1 MMIKHRPPN
10 AGSKRRHT
18 MKTITVKLEDL
29 IEVAGKKIAEV
40 TIRKPIV
47 KDLKLSNAA
56 GNELERSLKLIADL
70 AGLAP
75 EEIDQ
80 ISLTD
85 LGKINEEM
93 AKANF
98 IPSAPMQPNK

>member
-1 MMIKHRPPN
+1 
-10 AGSKRRHT
+10 
-18 MKTITVKLEDL
+18 MKTITVKLEDA
-29 IEVAGKKIAEV
+29 ITVAGKETTEL
-40 TIRKPIV
+40 TIRKPV
-47 KDLKLSNAA
+47 VRDLKLSNAA
-56 GNELERSLKLIADL
+56 GSSELERSMKLIGDL

-85 LGKINEEM
+85 LGKINEEL

-98 IPSAPMQPNK
+98 IPSAPPPSK